1 MQIPSPTNRE
11 TTIGGNYALRERC
24 VFVFS
29 IRAEGYNQQKSLQAG
44 TVPCTILKPGRSDP

>member
-1 MQIPSPTNRE
+1 MQIPSPTKRE
-11 TTIGGNYALRERC
+11 TTIGGNYALREHR

-44 TVPCTILKPGRSDP
+44 TVPCTILKPGSDP